1 MPVPRPSSIRSG
13 AGLTHG
19 RPAEHLATGLWI
31 MFILWTILIAVI
43 WLGDIGEAE
52 LRKWM
57 GGVQTTDA
65 GEREAHPELF
75 GALRL
80 LLAWADPIWIMLAAA
95 NTYASV
101 AAREGLGVARRRAL
115 IALGVIWLA
124 LTLSAWTTWPMGA
137 VHFTGRLGFKL
148 GPVPIGW
155 VLLLFVLATGAHRLA
170 ETLARSASHLTTSI
184 LAGVLLSAAIVPLS
198 LAAWKVRA
206 WLIWYPGVVP
216 APATPPVQC
225 VVTFLLLGF
234 SLAWF
239 SRDASVVRSS
249 ASAPGKP
256 AAIFVILV
264 ALLGA
269 SLAVALP

>member
-13 AGLTHG
+13 AGLTPG
-19 RPAEHLATGLWI
+19 RPAGQLATGLWI
-31 MFILWTILIAVI
+31 IFILWTILIAVI

-52 LRKWM
+52 LRRWL

-80 LLAWADPIWIMLAAA
+80 LLGWADPVWIVLAAA

-101 AAREGLGVARRRAL
+101 AARGGLGVARRRAL
-115 IALGVIWLA
+115 IALSVFWLA
-124 LTLSAWTTWPMGA
+124 LALSAWTTWPMGA

-170 ETLARSASHLTTSI
+170 GTLARSASHFSTSL
-184 LAGVLLSAAIVPLS
+184 LAGVLLGIAILPLS
-198 LAAWKVRA
+198 LAAWKIRA

-216 APATPPVQC
+216 APANPPIQC
-225 VVTFLLLGF
+225 VLTFLFLGF
-234 SLAWF
+234 SLAWL
-239 SRDASVVRSS
+239 SREASVVRSG
-249 ASAPGKP
+249 ASDPGKP
-256 AAIFVILV
+256 AAIFVIIV

-269 SLAVALP
+269 SLAMALP